1 MPGPL
6 RSFHA
11 FDDTTKNNIEFAF
24 LEKFRYRDG
33 EDVQR
38 CREVLEA
45 IAAKRYSGEL
55 HEARNN
61 CIKKFGRNILAWKKS
76 VPHWCLTHAYW
87 HGLCDIFA
95 TDEWQ
100 EVSKQNHDNRTTSG
114 LTVSHYA
121 GCASAHQHFGKLKNL
136 KNGEDPT
143 MRELYIHLHCRRDNG
158 KSPIETQL
166 EAATPVRSVPA
177 EITDDNGVMDPN
189 TEEIPR
195 VIEELDVNSLQFPN
209 TRIKAVY
216 EKVND
221 MMAEEAHADMDETTM
236 FMSAAGGAS
245 HGRVLGFGSMVDGKV
260 QTATNRSRPKHTASS
275 VTVSGVTTNGVQA
288 SFSRTEVQSLLDISN
303 RRQAEDRAE
312 MKRELASYQ
321 MCINQLFS
329 MFGAQGPNQPGQGP
343 TQPTQEVASH
353 MQMGNFRGNASPI
366 QPNQGFEALLNQAN
380 TGIDDVP
387 TNEAAMGQ
395 WCGDSAYNGN
405 HPF

>member
-1 MPGPL
+1 MAPRKSALSRATSTKKKLGRKRKSQAIIELGEGSNATSDGEITPTEPVKKKGRGPGLIRKLTNVVEDRPIIWPI
-6 RSFHA
+6 SSC
-11 FDDTTKNNIEFAF
+11 EFTCV
-24 LEKFRYRDG
+24 EKPKEITAAITRYRDG

-55 HEARNN
+55 HEARNS
-61 CIKKFGRNILAWKKS
+61 CIKKFGRNIPAWKKS

-166 EAATPVRSVPA
+166 EAATPVQSGPA
-177 EITDDNGVMDPN
+177 EITDENGVMDPN

-216 EKVND
+216 VSC
-221 MMAEEAHADMDETTM
+221 TM
-236 FMSAAGGAS
+236 
-245 HGRVLGFGSMVDGKV
+245 
-260 QTATNRSRPKHTASS
+260 
-275 VTVSGVTTNGVQA
+275 
-288 SFSRTEVQSLLDISN
+288 
-303 RRQAEDRAE
+303 
-312 MKRELASYQ
+312 Y
-321 MCINQLFS
+321 IN
-329 MFGAQGPNQPGQGP
+329 
-343 TQPTQEVASH
+343 
-353 MQMGNFRGNASPI
+353 
-366 QPNQGFEALLNQAN
+366 LLNLN
-380 TGIDDVP
+380 T
-387 TNEAAMGQ
+387 
-395 WCGDSAYNGN
+395 
-405 HPF
+405 

>member
-1 MPGPL
+1 MEYV
-6 RSFHA
+6 SF
-11 FDDTTKNNIEFAF
+11 F
-24 LEKFRYRDG
+24 LKEKFRYRDG

-61 CIKKFGRNILAWKKS
+61 CIKKFGRNIPAWKKS

-87 HGLCDIFA
+87 HGLCDIFD

-143 MRELYIHLHCRRDNG
+143 MRELYIHLHCRRDKG
-158 KSPIETQL
+158 KSPIETHL
-166 EAATPVRSVPA
+166 EAVKARQSGPA

-195 VIEELDVNSLQFPN
+195 VTEELDVNCLQFPN

-216 EKVND
+216 
-221 MMAEEAHADMDETTM
+221 
-236 FMSAAGGAS
+236 
-245 HGRVLGFGSMVDGKV
+245 
-260 QTATNRSRPKHTASS
+260 
-275 VTVSGVTTNGVQA
+275 VSCP
-288 SFSRTEVQSLLDISN
+288 
-303 RRQAEDRAE
+303 
-312 MKRELASYQ
+312 MY
-321 MCINQLFS
+321 INF
-329 MFGAQGPNQPGQGP
+329 
-343 TQPTQEVASH
+343 
-353 MQMGNFRGNASPI
+353 
-366 QPNQGFEALLNQAN
+366 LNLN
-380 TGIDDVP
+380 T
-387 TNEAAMGQ
+387 
-395 WCGDSAYNGN
+395 
-405 HPF
+405 

>member
-24 LEKFRYRDG
+24 LVEKFRYRDG

-166 EAATPVRSVPA
+166 EAAMPVRSVPA

-216 EKVND
+216 VSC
-221 MMAEEAHADMDETTM
+221 TM
-236 FMSAAGGAS
+236 
-245 HGRVLGFGSMVDGKV
+245 
-260 QTATNRSRPKHTASS
+260 
-275 VTVSGVTTNGVQA
+275 
-288 SFSRTEVQSLLDISN
+288 
-303 RRQAEDRAE
+303 
-312 MKRELASYQ
+312 Y
-321 MCINQLFS
+321 IN
-329 MFGAQGPNQPGQGP
+329 
-343 TQPTQEVASH
+343 
-353 MQMGNFRGNASPI
+353 
-366 QPNQGFEALLNQAN
+366 LLNLN
-380 TGIDDVP
+380 T
-387 TNEAAMGQ
+387 
-395 WCGDSAYNGN
+395 
-405 HPF
+405 